1 MNPKFL
7 EELLALRREVEGR
20 NNALNGDVYPPDSQ
34 HAQGV
39 PSPTCQFCIAL
50 VTIDCILGKREKP
63 YLTQKEMADNAR
75 RTGQYEREFPQ
86 EARVNNLYRFVE

>member
-1 MNPKFL
+1 MNFIAL
-7 EELLALRREVEGR
+7 DEILAFRREVEGR
-20 NNALNGDVYPPDSQ
+20 NEALNGTIYPLDSQ

-50 VTIDCILGKREKP
+50 ITIDCILGKREKP

-75 RTGQYEREFPQ
+75 QTYQYERDFPQ
-86 EARVNNLYRFVE
+86 EARVNNLYRLVE